1 MLKEAIEKILEINK
15 PALEVVEGRTFAI
28 GSEGVEEVRPQ
39 LDKPET
45 LPLTSLDAL
54 VKLIRTEALFGGTPA
69 APLYITIPNHLTV
82 RCFSH
87 PAESLRYARPDPY
100 LVTATDVPGWEART
114 ELPFEEALIALRTR
128 FQPTNDTEYALKLLS
143 DITTGAKIT
152 FNDNGVAT
160 TVVTKKGIDL
170 QSNQPI
176 RPIISLKPYR
186 TFQEVEQPAS
196 EYLIRISDRGISFI
210 EADGG
215 MWKLKA
221 RQTVKEY
228 FDKALATEI
237 QDGGIVV
244 AL

>member
-15 PALEVVEGRTFAI
+15 PVLEVVEGRTFAI
-28 GSEGVEEVRPQ
+28 GSEGVEEIRPT
-39 LDKPET
+39 LDKPDS
-45 LPLTSLDAL
+45 LALTSLDAL
-54 VKLIRTEALFGGTPA
+54 VKLIRTEVLLGMTS
-69 APLYITIPNHLTV
+69 APLYMTIPNHLTV
-82 RCFSH
+82 RCFMH
-87 PAESLRYARPDPY
+87 PSEALRYARPEPY
-100 LVTATDVPGWEART
+100 MVTATDVPGWEART

-228 FDKALATEI
+228 FDKALASEI
-237 QDGGIVV
+237 QDGSIVV

>member
-1 MLKEAIEKILEINK
+1 MLKAAIEKILEINK
-15 PALEVVEGRTFAI
+15 PTLEVVEGRTFLV
-28 GSEGVEEVRPQ
+28 GSDGAREVRPA
-39 LDKPET
+39 LDKPDT

-54 VKLIRTEALFGGTPA
+54 VKLLRTEELLTGRADKPV
-69 APLYITIPNHLTV
+69 YITIPNHLTV
-82 RCFSH
+82 RCFLH
-87 PAESLRYARPDPY
+87 PVPALRFFRPEPY
-100 LVTATDVPGWEART
+100 EVTATDVPGWELRT
-114 ELPFEEALIALRTR
+114 QLPFEEALIALRTR

-143 DITTGAKIT
+143 DITTGAKVT

-196 EYLIRISDRGISFI
+196 EYLIRINDRGITFI

-228 FDKALATEI
+228 FEEALADEI
-237 QDGGIVV
+237 QEGSVV
-244 AL
+244 VTL